1 MNARFLTAL
10 AFAGLCLAASV
21 NAAPAGNFL
30 IVPGHSIGQTA
41 LGPNGAAELSHLPKP
56 AAEDSGM
63 MQSSRVW
70 VSKTSGHTDTLF
82 VHTVANAAMGDTP
95 VKPTDGVTINAIRIT
110 SRQFHIQS
118 GISTASTLA
127 QVRRRFPDAHAN
139 HFTPQIYDDARHG
152 ISFEFAQPVRPAS
165 RCIGIVV
172 YPPSSRSGSAE
183 TTQNQVDD
191 LLKNSHA

>member
-1 MNARFLTAL
+1 MNARFPVVFAISGVCLTA
-10 AFAGLCLAASV
+10 SV
-21 NAAPAGNFL
+21 SAAPADRFL
-30 IVPGHSIGQTA
+30 IVPGHSIGHIV
-41 LGPNGAAELSHLPKP
+41 LGPNGAAELKHLPP
-56 AAEDSGM
+56 ADAGDAAM
-63 MQSSRVW
+63 IQSSRVW